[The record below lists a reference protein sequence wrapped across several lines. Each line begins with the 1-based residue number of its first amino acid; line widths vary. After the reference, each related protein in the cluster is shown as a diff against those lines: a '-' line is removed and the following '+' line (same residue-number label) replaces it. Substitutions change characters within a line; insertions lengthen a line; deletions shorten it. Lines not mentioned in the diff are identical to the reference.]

1 MDKVNNN
8 QTQGSVSGKVLS
20 AGNRSKSAAP
30 VEQTGKFHGGGRDN
44 CANPKYSTYADTNFN
59 TKHKA

>member
-8 QTQGSVSGKVLS
+8 QTQGSLSGKALS
-20 AGNRSKSAAP
+20 TGPRTKPSKP
-30 VEQTGKFHGGGRDN
+30 VNETGKFHGGGRDN
-44 CANPKYSTYADTNFN
+44 TGNPKYSTYADTPFN